1 MLAALKNQ
9 ALVTFFFIAS
19 VCVLLISCGPKDINI
34 SKKVDSSAVIAAL
47 EQHGLELNKHYKILD
62 KGVSHSDEKII
73 VSEYFWYGC
82 SHCLDVDPVIK
93 KWKIHLP
100 ENAEVLR
107 IPVVWQPIMN
117 LHAKVFYVAEQL
129 LEDGELTSRTRQ
141 KLHES
146 LFPVIMNLRSEQ
158 REKNQLASIRSHF
171 TRFGISQ
178 DKFDELYE
186 SDAIKQQAVK
196 AKSWQKISS
205 IESTPIIII
214 DGIYKLN
221 HHDFESKEDL
231 IVYGN
236 QIVNAI
242 AESKSLATTEE

>member
-1 MLAALKNQ
+1 MLLSIKHPR
-9 ALVTFFFIAS
+9 LITFIFVAC
-19 VCVLLISCGPKDINI
+19 VCALLISCGPQDINI
-34 SKKVDSSAVIAAL
+34 SKKVDSSAVIATL
-47 EQHGLELNKHYKILD
+47 EQHGLELNKHYKILN

-82 SHCLDVDPVIK
+82 SHCYDIDPIVR

-100 ENAEVLR
+100 ENTEVLR
-107 IPVVWQPIMN
+107 IPVVWRPIMA

-129 LEDGELTSRTRQ
+129 LAEGELTKRTRQ

-158 REKNQLASIRSHF
+158 REKSQLVSIKNHF

-178 DKFDELYE
+178 EKFDELYE
-186 SDAIKQQAVK
+186 SDTIKQQVAK
-196 AKSWQKISS
+196 AKSWQKISA

-221 HHDFESKEDL
+221 HHDYEAKEEL
-231 IVYGN
+231 IVFGN
-236 QIVNAI
+236 QIINAI
-242 AESKSLATTEE
+242 ADSKNNAAIIE